1 MHTYKIYIK
10 YRYILYMVY
19 ICEYILIAICVY
31 VYLCE
36 SGIQFVRIN
45 FKNFTSE
52 YSSILNLL
60 DLAVF
65 Q

>member
-10 YRYILYMVY
+10 YRYILYMLY

-36 SGIQFVRIN
+36 SGIQLVRLN
-45 FKNFTSE
+45 FKNFASE
-52 YSSILNLL
+52 
-60 DLAVF
+60 F
-65 Q
+65 T